1 MLYIPIYTFMYGNG
15 MKGLFKL
22 CCAGRCSSHCILALL
37 CALLQILLGP
47 SCPFSVNL
55 NLLRVLLLCCLA
67 VMQQHGN
74 SVLILV
80 MQTYYVVNC
89 SAIHCVTV

>member
-1 MLYIPIYTFMYGNG
+1 MYGSG
-15 MKGLFKL
+15 MKSLFKL
-22 CCAGRCSSHCILALL
+22 RCEQWCPSHCILALL

-47 SCPFSVNL
+47 SCPFSVHL

-80 MQTYYVVNC
+80 MQAYSVVNC